1 MQGSL
6 VERVRQA
13 FRSRSYRLTEHAEGE
28 REVDAITVSEMEEA
42 LGSDEVELLEEYRE
56 DVRGLSALF
65 LWRRPSAAWG
75 DRPFA
80 S

>member
-1 MQGSL
+1 M
-6 VERVRQA
+6 
-13 FRSRSYRLTEHAEGE
+13 
-28 REVDAITVSEMEEA
+28 DAITVSEMEEA